1 MKTIQEQIEALTQE
15 LRPKLPD
22 NTEFY
27 YFDGEVIDREMS
39 GFLPISQRR
48 WYVSLFASTN
58 KAEVEDYADCYRRLK
73 LYQLLGEKAAKE
85 YPVEWVNDPKV
96 KYATDLIASQF
107 ADGCIELNESGDYR
121 HCVLGGVWFARE
133 EDRLKALEICGIDR
147 AFQER
152 CAKHKL
158 GGA

>member
-1 MKTIQEQIEALTQE
+1 MSSIEKQIEALTQE

-73 LYQLLGEKAAKE
+73 LYQLLGEKAEKSL
-85 YPVEWVNDPKV
+85 PGMRK
-96 KYATDLIASQF
+96 KYATDFGAYIDL
-107 ADGCIELNESGDYR
+107 ELAKKHQGQILVWPNQKK
-121 HCVLGGVWFARE
+121 CFLGGVTFSME